1 MGSGKHTIKV
11 ISPGYEMPSEC
22 PCCKA
27 NTVIFSGES
36 TTPGVFEFTCGTCKA
51 RFMSIPEG
59 VSVQETAPGMGG
71 RLLKLIGGS
80 LPSLKNLSYK
90 RVALLV
96 LVFVVG
102 LFGQKLG
109 IVIPGFNDKP
119 DTPVVTPT
127 PEKPVV
133 KPPVTV
139 PAEPAPTT
147 PAPTVPA
154 PPAPPAGENQ
164 AVPGP
169 QETLGSQKRKTLFYK
184 GETYVEVN
192 FVDLSGPPAKSL
204 ADPGSD
210 DLNPSYEKA
219 IQDGR
224 MLTAIVPGATPKSEL
239 YLKKSIWDTHKNTMA
254 QHYP

>member
-1 MGSGKHTIKV
+1 MGSGKHTIK
-11 ISPGYEMPSEC
+11 IITPGYEMPSEC

-36 TTPGVFEFTCGTCKA
+36 TTPGVFEFTCGICKA

-80 LPSLKNLSYK
+80 LPSLKNLNYK
-90 RVALLV
+90 RLALLI
-96 LVFVVG
+96 LVFLVG

-109 IVIPGFNDKP
+109 VVIPGFNDTP
-119 DTPVVTPT
+119 EPPVVTPA

-133 KPPVTV
+133 NPPVVAPT
-139 PAEPAPTT
+139 PTT
-147 PAPTVPA
+147 PAPTVP
-154 PPAPPAGENQ
+154 PQAGENQ
-164 AVPGP
+164 AIPGP
-169 QETLGSQKRKTLFYK
+169 PESLGSQKRKTLSYK
-184 GETYVEVN
+184 GEIYVEVN